1 MHLLLGPIGP
11 EAVQVLHGFQVRQK
25 RRRFDTIMPARTLI
39 QLHGLKTMSLS
50 EIVNF
55 WPFPDRRILLSLIQV
70 VLRIRGMLHQIG
82 VELRRC
88 FKHHIVDGHHFQD
101 QSCISVGLLHLL
113 IGEIFKSPPLFTTPV
128 EVLVP
133 AVDAVTG

>member
-1 MHLLLGPIGP
+1 MHLLLGSIGP
-11 EAVQVLHGFQVRQK
+11 EAVQVLHGFQVRPQ
-25 RRRFDTIMPARTLI
+25 RRRFDTILPPRTLI

-70 VLRIRGMLHQIG
+70 VLWIRGMLHQIG

-88 FKHHIVDGHHFQD
+88 FNHHIVDGHHFQD
-101 QSCISVGLLHLL
+101 QSCISVGLLLL

-133 AVDAVTG
+133 AVDAVAG